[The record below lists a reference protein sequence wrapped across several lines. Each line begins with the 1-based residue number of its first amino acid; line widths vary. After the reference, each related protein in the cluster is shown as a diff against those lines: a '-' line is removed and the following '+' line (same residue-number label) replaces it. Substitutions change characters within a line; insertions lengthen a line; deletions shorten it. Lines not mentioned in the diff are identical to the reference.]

1 MNWKRCWLWG
11 KVGGY
16 ISLSY
21 FVLALPFLFVVI
33 FSNNVYI
40 MGQCA
45 CMFTLLILLSA
56 TIDRHVITI
65 AYLKSIRKKLG
76 LPEKITNEELEEML
90 PK

>member
-1 MNWKRCWLWG
+1 
-11 KVGGY
+11 
-16 ISLSY
+16 
-21 FVLALPFLFVVI
+21 
-33 FSNNVYI
+33 